1 MSVSIKFNKQG
12 IEKIRKQMERELNR
26 QIQIGVSDLRKDSEK
41 FLEIIL
47 RKREKIGEDAFSF
60 GLEDFKEI
68 PNIQMNIKTIL
79 DDLKIHGCISD
90 NSSMYVTGEM
100 DIYLTMEGIEY
111 FKDKK
116 GVEQMSSNVT
126 NFYGPVN
133 NMQMQQGTVNSTQTQ
148 TISTESVDFD
158 KVAEFVEKIKK
169 YDSLLEDEYGEQA
182 TEVREKLDEISSL
195 VQKKENTG
203 RIKSLLIELK
213 NLSVGV
219 GGSLIATG
227 IVEGIKLLFM

>member
-1 MSVSIKFNKQG
+1 M
-12 IEKIRKQMERELNR
+12 
-26 QIQIGVSDLRKDSEK
+26 
-41 FLEIIL
+41 
-47 RKREKIGEDAFSF
+47 SF

-68 PNIQMNIKTIL
+68 PNIHMNIKTIL

-90 NSSMYVTGEM
+90 NSSMYVTGEI

-111 FKDKK
+111 FKDKERMNQL
-116 GVEQMSSNVT
+116 EQMSSNVT

-133 NMQMQQGTVNSTQTQ
+133 NMQMQQGTVNSTQ

-182 TEVREKLDEISSL
+182 TEVREKLDEILSL

>member
-47 RKREKIGEDAFSF
+47 RKREKIGEDALSF

-100 DIYLTMEGIEY
+100 DIYLTMEGIEF

-158 KVAEFVEKIKK
+158 KVAEFVKKIKK